1 VTGALARL
9 YTKKRPHLHAVL
21 NEKVSKITWNRNY
34 PSGVPYRFGG
44 VLAGALGAGAAG
56 LLAGDVPGLAGFG
69 ATLPAAGAAT
79 PD

>member
-34 PSGVPYRFGG
+34 PSGVPYCFGG
-44 VLAGALGAGAAG
+44 VLAGALGAAG
-56 LLAGDVPGLAGFG
+56 LVAGDVAGLTGF
-69 ATLPAAGAAT
+69 AAVLPAAGAAT